1 MSKHNWYD
9 PEAERTCRGCYKH
22 LKTKEGV
29 LEAGQFT
36 CSPCHS
42 WYKARGLVRG
52 AVIFVIILIIVAILV
67 NDD

>member
-29 LEAGQFT
+29 LEAGIFT

-42 WYKARGLVRG
+42 RYKARGGV
-52 AVIFVIILIIVAILV
+52 VIFVIILVIVAILV